1 MPKRINDTGLRR
13 QRILKSARK
22 VFLEKGFHGA
32 TIDDIAI
39 EEGVVRGTILH
50 YYKSKK
56 LLMEAD
62 LEEDDKEWEPLVTDL
77 INRHEIAVSDR
88 IDKIFAL
95 CEACFVNEK
104 KETGV
109 LFEKKEEVRFFRDQ
123 IRLKN
128 YYRQTKGLTA
138 LLKEGVA
145 AGEFTIDNPELQA
158 ASAMFAVFGITGTD
172 ISEEELRIQLKT
184 VKEQLLRSCKCKHKD
199 GAFPKS
205 SLY

>member
-56 LLMEAD
+56 LLMEAV
-62 LEEDDKEWEPLVTDL
+62 LEEDDREWEPFVTDL
-77 INRHEIAVSDR
+77 VNRHEVAVRDR

-95 CEACFVNEK
+95 CEACFANER
-104 KETGV
+104 EEMGA
-109 LFEKKEEVRFFRDQ
+109 LFEEKEEVRFFRDQ

-138 LLKEGVA
+138 LLKEGAA
-145 AGEFTIDNPELQA
+145 AGEFIIDNPELQA

-172 ISEEELRIQLKT
+172 ISEEELRIQLQV
-184 VKEQLLRSCKCKHKD
+184 VKEQLLHACK
-199 GAFPKS
+199 
-205 SLY
+205 

>member
-56 LLMEAD
+56 LLMEAV
-62 LEEDDKEWEPLVTDL
+62 LEEDDREWEPFVTDL
-77 INRHEIAVSDR
+77 VNRHEVAVRDR

-95 CEACFVNEK
+95 
-104 KETGV
+104 
-109 LFEKKEEVRFFRDQ
+109 
-123 IRLKN
+123 
-128 YYRQTKGLTA
+128 
-138 LLKEGVA
+138 
-145 AGEFTIDNPELQA
+145 
-158 ASAMFAVFGITGTD
+158 
-172 ISEEELRIQLKT
+172 
-184 VKEQLLRSCKCKHKD
+184 
-199 GAFPKS
+199 
-205 SLY
+205 

>member
-32 TIDDIAI
+32 TIDDIAM

-56 LLMEAD
+56 LLMEAV
-62 LEEDDKEWEPLVTDL
+62 LEEDDREWEPLITALV
-77 INRHEIAVSDR
+77 NRHEIAVSER

-95 CEACFVNEK
+95 CEAYFASK
-104 KETGV
+104 KEETEN
-109 LFEKKEEVRFFRDQ
+109 LFEKKEETRFFLDQ

-128 YYRQTKGLTA
+128 YYRQMEGLTT
-138 LLKEGVA
+138 LLEEGVA
-145 AGEFTIDNPELQA
+145 AGEFVIDNPRLQA

-172 ISEEELRIQLKT
+172 ISKEELNVQLQE
-184 VKEQLLRSCKCKHKD
+184 VKEQLLRSCRNN
-199 GAFPKS
+199 S
-205 SLY
+205 

>member
-56 LLMEAD
+56 LLMEAV
-62 LEEDDKEWEPLVTDL
+62 LEDNDREWEPLMTEL
-77 INRHEIAVSDR
+77 INRREIDVRER

-95 CEACFVNEK
+95 CEVCFVNEK
-104 KETGV
+104 EEAGEP
-109 LFEKKEEVRFFRDQ
+109 LERKEEVRFFRDQ
-123 IRLKN
+123 IRLRN
-128 YYRQTKGLTA
+128 YCRQTEGLTA
-138 LLKEGVA
+138 LLEEGVET
-145 AGEFTIDNPELQA
+145 GEFTIENPGLQA
-158 ASAMFAVFGITGTD
+158 ASAMFAVFGITGID
-172 ISEEELRIQLKT
+172 ISEEELRLQLQT
-184 VKEQLLRSCKCKHKD
+184 VKEQLLQTCKYK
-199 GAFPKS
+199 PKI
-205 SLY
+205 L

>member
-32 TIDDIAI
+32 TIDDVAI

-56 LLMEAD
+56 LLMEAV
-62 LEEDDKEWEPLVTDL
+62 LEEDDREWEPFVTDL
-77 INRHEIAVSDR
+77 VNRHDMALKER

-95 CEACFVNEK
+95 CEACFVNER
-104 KETGV
+104 EEMGA
-109 LFEKKEEVRFFRDQ
+109 LFGKKEEVRFFRDQ

-128 YYRQTKGLTA
+128 YYRQTEGLTA
-138 LLKEGVA
+138 LLEEGVA
-145 AGEFTIDNPELQA
+145 AGEFTMENPRMQA

-172 ISEEELRIQLKT
+172 ISKEELRIQLQA
-184 VKEQLLRSCKCKHKD
+184 VKEQLLCSCKR
-199 GAFPKS
+199 
-205 SLY
+205 